1 MASTELPCTTLT
13 PSTFAIGT
21 SLREPML
28 RAPLLVLSGQAC
40 PQQPLSLPIPRTA
53 EQRTAGVALIAFA
66 GVSFPATYTNVTKIG
81 RASRERSRAREGGGA
96 ASGCVSQTARR
107 KVPQHE
113 KSRRTD
119 GGTGKLW
126 HVSRPAYVSVA
137 IHVGAN
143 RMIHAGLA
151 QPMLRWA
158 FLVVLLAVL
167 PPFELY
173 LYYVFAER
181 LIGNTKVEYISQ
193 W

>member
-1 MASTELPCTTLT
+1 M
-13 PSTFAIGT
+13 
-21 SLREPML
+21 
-28 RAPLLVLSGQAC
+28 
-40 PQQPLSLPIPRTA
+40 
-53 EQRTAGVALIAFA
+53 
-66 GVSFPATYTNVTKIG
+66 
-81 RASRERSRAREGGGA
+81 
-96 ASGCVSQTARR
+96 
-107 KVPQHE
+107 
-113 KSRRTD
+113 
-119 GGTGKLW
+119 
-126 HVSRPAYVSVA
+126 SVA